1 MSSVIRLVTTVG
13 QDLEVE
19 TSGRLAK
26 GPQQGINDLSVY
38 FKEMGKLVEKKAISS
53 RVRFL
58 MQVLVNFVEMS
69 FIYSL
74 FLRMLLS

>member
-1 MSSVIRLVTTVG
+1 MIMFSVLRLVTTVG

-58 MQVLVNFVEMS
+58 MQVLVNFVELS
-69 FIYSL
+69 FN
-74 FLRMLLS
+74 